1 MFSKIKNSIARRKL
15 QRATEQIKVEKDM
28 QTQEKEIIEQEN
40 QIYSEKYNLKQ
51 ERKRV
56 KFPSWSKLLL
66 VFLFINF
73 TLLELFTGYITL
85 RSFNLAAALG
95 EMPDLTPLITLI
107 TTVIGETISYGVY
120 IAKAKAENIKNGI
133 VYETTMYNLEHN
145 EDDTLG

>member
-1 MFSKIKNSIARRKL
+1 
-15 QRATEQIKVEKDM
+15 
-28 QTQEKEIIEQEN
+28 
-40 QIYSEKYNLKQ
+40 LKQ
-51 ERKRV
+51 ERK
-56 KFPSWSKLLL
+56 KIKLPSWSKLLL

-85 RSFNLAAALG
+85 RSFSLAIALG

-145 EDDTLG
+145 EEDTLG